1 MVGGIVLH
9 KLIFIGLGLWDER
22 DMGEHAREALRASDT
37 VFVEFYTSKLCSGA
51 LERLESAVGKR
62 FERLNRM
69 EVESN
74 DRVLKAFSE
83 AKEGL
88 VVSFCCAGDPLT
100 ATTHQDLRIRA
111 HQKGISV
118 EIIPGPSIMTAA
130 PALAGLSIY
139 KFGRTTTVPFPQ
151 EDFFP
156 QSPYEVIRD
165 NKRSGCHSLVLL
177 DIDAEHDR
185 YMSANEGL
193 KVLLELESR
202 LKDKAVTPG
211 TIAVVVARA
220 GSPEPLVRAGTVG
233 SLIQEDFGPPLHCL
247 MFPGNL
253 HFMEEDAL
261 VEIGGAKREDM
272 K

>member
-1 MVGGIVLH
+1 MH
-9 KLIFIGLGLWDER
+9 KLIFIGLGLWDDDDLGER
-22 DMGEHAREALRASDT
+22 ARDALRASDT
-37 VFVEFYTSKLCSGA
+37 VFVEFYTSRLCSGA
-51 LERLESAVGKR
+51 LEHLESAVSKH
-62 FERLNRM
+62 FERLDRM

-74 DRVLKAFSE
+74 DRVLKAFSVPSPDLTV
-83 AKEGL
+83 A
-88 VVSFCCAGDPLT
+88 FCCAGDPLT

-111 HQKGISV
+111 HQKAISV

-139 KFGRTTTVPFPQ
+139 KFGRTTTIPFPQ

-165 NKRSGCHSLVLL
+165 NKAAGCHTLVLL
-177 DIDAEHDR
+177 DIDAEHGR
-185 YMSANEGL
+185 YMTANEGL

-202 LKDKAVTPG
+202 LKDKAVTPD
-211 TIAVVVARA
+211 TIVVAVARA
-220 GSPEPLVRAGTVG
+220 GSPEPLVRAGTVE
-233 SLIQEDFGPPLHCL
+233 SLIKEDFGPPLHCL

-261 VEIGGAKREDM
+261 VEIGGAMRKEL

>member
-1 MVGGIVLH
+1 MH
-9 KLIFIGLGLWDER
+9 KLIFIGLGLWDDR
-22 DMGEHAREALRASDT
+22 DLGEHARDAMKASDT
-37 VFVEFYTSKLCSGA
+37 IFVEFYTSKLCSGA
-51 LERLESAVGKR
+51 LERLEALVGKR
-62 FERLNRM
+62 FERLDRM

-74 DRVLKAFSE
+74 DRVLKAFTE

-111 HQKGISV
+111 KQKGIAI

-165 NKRSGCHSLVLL
+165 NKKVGCHSLVLL
-177 DIDAEHDR
+177 DIDAEHEK
-185 YMSANEGL
+185 YMTANEGL

-202 LKDKAVTPG
+202 LKDKIVTHD

-220 GSPEPLVRAGTVG
+220 GSPSPLVRAGTVEE
-233 SLIQEDFGPPLHCL
+233 LMKEDFGPPLHCL
-247 MFPGNL
+247 MFLGTL

-261 VEIGGAKREDM
+261 VEIGGARREDL